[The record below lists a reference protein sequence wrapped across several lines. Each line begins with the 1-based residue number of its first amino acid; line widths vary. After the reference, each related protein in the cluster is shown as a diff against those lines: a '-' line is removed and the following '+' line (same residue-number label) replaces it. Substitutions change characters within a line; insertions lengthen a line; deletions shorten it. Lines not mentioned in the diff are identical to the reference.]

1 MDPNFGNLCGFAL
14 KVFWFDRSRRIPS
27 PRAAT
32 TTPAQPVVYSLDGL
46 VMKRTSFKIRGM
58 DCAEE
63 IAALRHSV
71 GRVEGVEQLVTFNG
85 LRMLKAGHR
94 M

>member
-1 MDPNFGNLCGFAL
+1 
-14 KVFWFDRSRRIPS
+14 
-27 PRAAT
+27 
-32 TTPAQPVVYSLDGL
+32 
-46 VMKRTSFKIRGM
+46 MKRTSFKIRGM